1 MSDNKLNHEIPQDIA
16 VNLNIKSTDLSI
28 PDENN
33 SIAKETKKA
42 EPEKEKKEKKNVPPS
57 MSESSRIYAYIT
69 KASKINYTID
79 SLIQKILSGEKQYDL
94 SKIVSAYELA
104 ESYHHNQKRESG
116 EPYITHPL
124 AVAYILLELGMD
136 TDTICAALLHDV
148 VEDTDCTLEE
158 LQKKFGA
165 DVAMLVNGVT
175 KLGKVEIFTKEEQK
189 AENIR
194 KILLAMSE
202 DIRVIII
209 KLADRLH
216 NMRTLNFCRDEKR
229 RTIAH
234 ETMNIYAPIA
244 HRLGIRS
251 IKDEL
256 EDLAFY
262 YLDPYAYEDIE
273 EQMAMRKESREA
285 LVESIKEKIH
295 KRLEKDFDPVPT
307 IEGRVKS
314 NYGIYKKVYR
324 DGKEIDQ
331 IYDRYAVRIIVN
343 TVTEC
348 YNVLGIIHDMF
359 KPIPNR
365 FKDYI
370 STPKPNMYQSLHTT
384 VIGREGIPFEVQ
396 IRTWDMHRTAEYG
409 IAAHWKYKEGI
420 NSRSKDDNRLAWI
433 RQIIESQKESNDVEE
448 IVRAIKNDLAPEDVF
463 AFTPKGDM
471 ITLPAGSTV
480 IDFAYAIHTQVG
492 HKMCGAKADKKMVSY
507 DYQIKTGE
515 IIEILTT
522 NVAGHGPS
530 RSWLNIAKTNEAK
543 SKIRSWFKKE
553 RREENIFE
561 GRNALEREFRR
572 YNLRVPEEELEDFLK
587 LDMKRH
593 NCETIDDFFAAIGYG
608 GVQLS
613 KVMQRL
619 KAEYNKKYGEKP
631 IEPIEE
637 IKPKVSK
644 NSSGVVVDGIND
656 CVIKFAQC
664 CNPLPGDEIVGF
676 ITRGHGISVHK
687 CDCANYKSQK
697 DDPAYEGRWIP
708 VHWENTEKPTGYFKT
723 TLDIIAVDRIGLLA
737 DVSST
742 LAMINIYIYESSSRE
757 LKNGNAMLTVTL
769 SIAGMDQL
777 NSVISK
783 LQKIKNVISV
793 ERSGK

>member
-1 MSDNKLNHEIPQDIA
+1 
-16 VNLNIKSTDLSI
+16 
-28 PDENN
+28 
-33 SIAKETKKA
+33 
-42 EPEKEKKEKKNVPPS
+42 
-57 MSESSRIYAYIT
+57 MSEQKSIT
-69 KASKINYTID
+69 VD
-79 SLIQKILSGEKQYDL
+79 VLIQKILSGEKQYDL

-104 ESYHHNQKRESG
+104 NKYHDGQKRESG

-148 VEDTDCTLEE
+148 VEDTDCTLEI
-158 LQKKFGA
+158 LQKKFGS

-175 KLGKVEIFTKEEQK
+175 KLKKVETFTKDEQK

-229 RTIAH
+229 RNIAH

-256 EDLAFY
+256 EDLSFK
-262 YLDPYAYEDIE
+262 YLDPYAYNEIE
-273 EQMAMRKESREA
+273 KQMNLRKGSRDQ
-285 LVESIKEKIH
+285 LVEDLKEKI
-295 KRLEKDFDPVPT
+295 KERLEKDIHPLPA

-331 IYDRYAVRIIVN
+331 IYDRYALRIIVN

-359 KPIPNR
+359 RPIPNR

-370 STPKPNMYQSLHTT
+370 STPKANMYQSLHTT
-384 VIGREGIPFEVQ
+384 VIGREGVPFEVQ
-396 IRTWDMHRTAEYG
+396 IRTWDMHKTAEYG
-409 IAAHWKYKEGI
+409 IAAHWKYKEGVAGGDT
-420 NSRSKDDNRLAWI
+420 KDDRRLAWI
-433 RQIIESQKESNDVEE
+433 RQIIESQQESDDVEE

-471 ITLPAGSTV
+471 ITLPVGATV
-480 IDFAYAIHTQVG
+480 IDFAYAIHTEVG
-492 HKMCGAKADKKMVSY
+492 HKMCGAKVDKKMVSY

-515 IIEILTT
+515 IIEILTS
-522 NVAGHGPS
+522 NVPGHGPS
-530 RSWLNIAKTNEAK
+530 RSWLNICKTNEAK
-543 SKIRSWFKKE
+543 SKIRLWFKRE

-561 GRNALEREFRR
+561 GRSALEREFRR
-572 YNLRVPEEELEDFLK
+572 NMIRVPEDELEEFLK
-587 LDMKRH
+587 MDMKRH
-593 NCETIDDFFAAIGYG
+593 NCDTLDDFFAAIGYG

-613 KVMQRL
+613 KLIARL
-619 KAEYNKKYGEKP
+619 KLEYNKKYGEKP
-631 IEPIEE
+631 VAELPEKE
-637 IKPKVSK
+637 IKSQTS
-644 NSSGVVVDGIND
+644 NYSGVVVDGVED
-656 CVIKFAQC
+656 CVVRFAQC
-664 CNPLPGDEIVGF
+664 CNPLPGDDIIGF
-676 ITRGHGISVHK
+676 ITKGHGVSVHRK
-687 CDCANYKSQK
+687 DCVNYLTQK
-697 DDPAYEGRWIP
+697 DDPEMKDRWVSVKYEGTGKK
-708 VHWENTEKPTGYFKT
+708 HGYFKC

-737 DVSST
+737 DVSSA
-742 LAMINIYIYESSSRE
+742 LAMINIYIYESTARE
-757 LKNGNAMLTVTL
+757 LKNGNAILSITV
-769 SIAGMDQL
+769 SIAGMEQL
-777 NSVISK
+777 NNVINK
-783 LQKIKNVISV
+783 LKKIKNVISV

>member
-1 MSDNKLNHEIPQDIA
+1 MEDI
-16 VNLNIKSTDLSI
+16 NEKDYLI
-28 PDENN
+28 E
-33 SIAKETKKA
+33 AKTE
-42 EPEKEKKEKKNVPPS
+42 
-57 MSESSRIYAYIT
+57 
-69 KASKINYTID
+69 YTID
-79 SLIQKILSGEKQYDL
+79 ALIQKILDGEKQYDL

-104 ESYHHNQKRESG
+104 DRYHSGQKRESG

-148 VEDTDCTLEE
+148 VEDTDCSLEY
-158 LQKKFGA
+158 LHKQFGT

-175 KLGKVEIFTKEEQK
+175 KLKKVEIFTKDEQK

-216 NMRTLNFCRDEKR
+216 NMRTLNFCREEKR
-229 RTIAH
+229 RIIAH

-256 EDLAFY
+256 EDLSFY
-262 YLDPYAYEDIE
+262 YLDPYAYAEIDK
-273 EQMAMRKESREA
+273 QMKLRKDGRDQ
-285 LVESIKEKIH
+285 LVEEIKERIRE
-295 KRLEKDFDPVPT
+295 RLSQDFDPVPQ

-384 VIGREGIPFEVQ
+384 VIGRQGIPFEVQ
-396 IRTWDMHRTAEYG
+396 IRTWEMHRTAEYG
-409 IAAHWKYKEGI
+409 IAAHWKYKEGVKG
-420 NSRSKDDNRLAWI
+420 SSKDDNRLAWI
-433 RQIIESQKESNDVEE
+433 RQIIESQQESNDVEE

-471 ITLPAGSTV
+471 ITLPMGSTV

-492 HKMCGAKADKKMVSY
+492 HRMCGAKADKKMVSY

-522 NVAGHGPS
+522 NVEGHGPS
-530 RSWLNIAKTNEAK
+530 RSWLNMCKTNEAK

-572 YNLRVPEEELEDFLK
+572 NMIKVPEEELEEFLK
-587 LDMKRH
+587 LDMRRH
-593 NCETIDDFFAAIGYG
+593 NCETLDDFFAAIGYG

-619 KAEYNKKYGEKP
+619 KAEYNKKYGEKVTAE
-631 IEPIEE
+631 ISED
-637 IKPKVSK
+637 IKPQRTK
-644 NSSGVVVDGIND
+644 NSSGVIVDGIDD

-664 CNPLPGDEIVGF
+664 CNPLPGDEIIGF
-676 ITRGHGISVHK
+676 ITRGHGISIHK
-687 CDCANYKSQK
+687 CDCVNYQTQK
-697 DDPAYEGRWIP
+697 DKPDSAPRW
-708 VHWENTEKPTGYFKT
+708 VHVKWAETKENNGYFKT

-737 DVSST
+737 DVSSA
-742 LAMINIYIYESSSRE
+742 LAMINIYIHESASRE
-757 LKNGNAMLTVTL
+757 LKNGNAILSVTL
-769 SIAGMDQL
+769 SVAGMEQL
-777 NSVISK
+777 NSVIAK
-783 LQKIKNVISV
+783 IKKIKNVISV

>member
-1 MSDNKLNHEIPQDIA
+1 MSDSNVRIAPQADC
-16 VNLNIKSTDLSI
+16 
-28 PDENN
+28 
-33 SIAKETKKA
+33 
-42 EPEKEKKEKKNVPPS
+42 
-57 MSESSRIYAYIT
+57 
-69 KASKINYTID
+69 TID
-79 SLIQKILSGEKQYDL
+79 TLIQKILDGEKQYDL

-104 ESYHHNQKRESG
+104 ENYHHDQKRESG

-136 TDTICAALLHDV
+136 TDTICSALLHDV
-148 VEDTDCTLEE
+148 VEDTDCTLEQ
-158 LQKKFGA
+158 LQKKFGT

-175 KLGKVEIFTKEEQK
+175 KLKKVETFTKDEQK

-216 NMRTLNFCRDEKR
+216 NMRTLNFCREEKR

-244 HRLGIRS
+244 HRLGISS
-251 IKDEL
+251 IKDEF
-256 EDLAFY
+256 EDLAFQ
-262 YLDPYAYEDIE
+262 YLDPYAYEEIDK
-273 EQMAMRKESREA
+273 QMAMRKEAREE
-285 LVESIKEKIH
+285 LVDSIKQSIH
-295 KRLEKDFDPVPT
+295 ERLSKDFNPVPQ
-307 IEGRVKS
+307 IDGRVKS

-331 IYDRYAVRIIVN
+331 IYDRYAVRVIVN

-370 STPKPNMYQSLHTT
+370 STPKSNMYQSLHTT
-384 VIGREGIPFEVQ
+384 VIGRQGIPFEVQ
-396 IRTWDMHRTAEYG
+396 IRTWEMHRTAEYG
-409 IAAHWKYKEGI
+409 IAAHWKYKEGVKG
-420 NSRSKDDNRLAWI
+420 STKDDNRLAWI
-433 RQIIESQKESNDVEE
+433 RQIIESQQESNDVEE
-448 IVRAIKNDLAPEDVF
+448 IVRAIKNDLAPDDVF

-471 ITLPAGSTV
+471 ITLPRGATV

-492 HKMCGAKADKKMVSY
+492 HKMCGAKADKKMVPY
-507 DYQIKTGE
+507 DYQIKTGQ

-522 NVAGHGPS
+522 NVEGHGPS
-530 RSWLNIAKTNEAK
+530 RSWLNICKTNEAK

-561 GRNALEREFRR
+561 GKTALEHEFRK
-572 YNLRVPEEELEDFLK
+572 NLIRVPEEDMEDFLRQ
-587 LDMKRH
+587 DMNKH
-593 NCETIDDFFAAIGYG
+593 NCETVDDFFAAIGYG

-613 KVMQRL
+613 KVIQRL
-619 KAEYNKKYGEKP
+619 KAEYNRKYGEKSSSDTLENKN
-631 IEPIEE
+631 IQ
-637 IKPKVSK
+637 KRSK
-644 NSSGVVVDGIND
+644 NNSGVIVDGIDD
-656 CVIKFAQC
+656 CVVKFAQC
-664 CNPLPGDEIVGF
+664 CNPLPGDEIIGF
-676 ITRGHGISVHK
+676 ITRGHGVSVHK
-687 CDCANYKSQK
+687 QDCINYLNQK
-697 DDPAYEGRWIP
+697 NDAESLARWIN
-708 VHWENTEKPTGYFKT
+708 VKWKNTADSGYFKT

-742 LAMINIYIYESSSRE
+742 LAMINIYIYESTSRE
-757 LKNGNAMLTVTL
+757 LKNGNAILTVTL
-769 SIAGMDQL
+769 SVAGMEQL
-777 NSVISK
+777 NTVISRI
-783 LQKIKNVISV
+783 LKIKNVISV